1 MIDNLLHM
9 TFLFWIVLDPLGNVP
24 IFVGILRHFDPRKQR
39 KIIWR
44 EMLISL
50 GVMVLFLFFGEG
62 FFALLNVSQSSLQI
76 AGGIILFII
85 AIRMIFAHPRTG
97 EVGQVPKDPLIVPLA
112 IPAVAGPAILATLTL
127 YGGSDKNN
135 LLVLL
140 ALFIAWVASVPIL
153 LFSSFLKNILGENGL
168 TAIERLFGYVII
180 LIAAQMAL
188 TGFVEA
194 LL

>member
-1 MIDNLLHM
+1 MIDSLLHM

-24 IFVGILRHFDPRKQR
+24 IFVGILRHFDPQKQR

-50 GVMVLFLFFGEG
+50 AVMILFLFFGEA
-62 FFALLNVSQSSLQI
+62 FFALLNVSESSLQI

-97 EVGQVPKDPLIVPLA
+97 DVGRVPKDPLIVPLA

-127 YGGSDKNN
+127 YGGSGENK

-188 TGFVEA
+188 TGFSTA